1 MKTYQVEVVYE
12 TSKHARIIIDAE
24 SERAAIDK
32 ARQLE
37 AAMFDDEAI
46 SKQTLWK
53 ARRQRESFMDII
65 RSVFGVG

>member
-1 MKTYQVEVVYE
+1 MVYE

-53 ARRQRESFMDII
+53 ARRQGGVMDII
-65 RSVFGVG
+65 RSMFGAG